1 MFGFYTPVLIL
12 QVFCLY
18 QVYTRKEDQKWFFI
32 IFFLPLL
39 GSLFYLYQTFY
50 SKKNVTNLAEGVKSK
65 VINNYKIDQLKKE
78 VSFSDTVANRTSLA
92 EEYIN
97 KEEYE
102 KAQSILESCLEGIYK
117 DDVHLLKNLVKV
129 NFLNRNYPKAIEL
142 GKQISNEIE
151 FKNSEEKVALAWS
164 YYYNNNTLEAEQTF
178 KEMDMWYSNY
188 NLRLEYAK
196 YLEITGKIDLAIQKL
211 ETMLNEISTLNN
223 YEKKLNKNSIR
234 DIKTYHQQFL
244 KK

>member
-178 KEMDMWYSNY
+178 KEMDMRYSNY

-196 YLEITGKIDLAIQKL
+196 YLEITGKIDLAVQKL